1 MINVCRFANGGL
13 KISIK
18 FFSTEVVF
26 FAVHPAVLK
35 YQAKVVLLVFFYI
48 LPTTA
53 CWFWKNVS
61 EECGIDGKLA
71 IQDSKC
77 ASFVEANQDNATV
90 KSKDSLYFPT
100 SSFPRRGK

>member
-1 MINVCRFANGGL
+1 MSSFASENIHQGQERINDESRGRKENFCRFANGGV

-18 FFSTEVVF
+18 FFSTEVGF

-53 CWFWKNVS
+53 CCFGRMFRKNV
-61 EECGIDGKLA
+61 G
-71 IQDSKC
+71 
-77 ASFVEANQDNATV
+77 
-90 KSKDSLYFPT
+90 
-100 SSFPRRGK
+100 